1 MKYAL
6 GYFPTDL
13 SMQPVEFGRAAEEAG
28 FESIWFPEHS
38 HIPASR
44 RTPWGGRE
52 GAPPLPEHYWR
63 THDAIVALAAIA
75 ATTSTLQLGTG
86 ITLLAQRDPIWTAK
100 EIASLDVISAG
111 RVIFGVGYGW
121 NLEEMEN
128 HGTNHRKRRAIVR
141 EKVLAMKEIWAQD
154 EASFGGDHVQ
164 FEPLWSWP
172 KPIQQP
178 HPPIV
183 VGGAPT
189 PVTFQHVIEY
199 ADGWM
204 PLYGRFP
211 IVDHIAALRAQAE
224 EAGRD
229 PASIEVSVFFTPA
242 DAAVIEEMRAA
253 GVDRVILPVASR
265 PGDET
270 TAWIGELAELVTEL
284 G

>member
-1 MKYAL
+1 
-6 GYFPTDL
+6 
-13 SMQPVEFGRAAEEAG
+13 MQPVEFGQAAEAAG

-38 HIPASR
+38 HIPTSR

-75 ATTSTLQLGTG
+75 ATTERLLLGTG

-100 EIASLDVISAG
+100 EIASLDVVSNG
-111 RVIFGVGYGW
+111 RVIFGIGYGW

-128 HGTNHRKRRAIVR
+128 HGVNHKKRRGIVR
-141 EKVLAMKEIWAQD
+141 DKVLAMKEIWTKD
-154 EASFGGDHVQ
+154 EAEYAGEHVQ
-164 FEPLWSWP
+164 FESLWAWP
-172 KPIQQP
+172 KPVQKP

-183 VGGAPT
+183 IGGAPT
-189 PVTFQHVIEY
+189 PVTFKHVIEY

-211 IVDHIAALRAQAE
+211 IVDHIATLRDQAAG
-224 EAGRD
+224 AGRD
-229 PASIEVSVFFTPA
+229 PESIEVTVFGAPP
-242 DAAVIEEMRAA
+242 DEAVIEEIRAA
-253 GVDRVILPVASR
+253 GVDRVIFGVDSR
-265 PGDET
+265 PADET
-270 TAWIGELAELVTEL
+270 APCIEELADFATKL

>member
-6 GYFPTDL
+6 GFFPTDL
-13 SMQPVEFGRAAEEAG
+13 SMQPVEFGRAAEDAG

-38 HIPASR
+38 HIPTSR

-63 THDAIVALAAIA
+63 THDAIVALTAIA
-75 ATTSTLQLGTG
+75 ATTDRIRLGTG

-100 EIASLDVISAG
+100 EVASLDVISNG
-111 RVIFGVGYGW
+111 RVIFGIGYGW

-128 HGTNHRKRRAIVR
+128 HGINHQKRRAIVR
-141 EKVLAMKEIWAQD
+141 EKMLAMKEIWTKDVA
-154 EASFGGDHVQ
+154 EFAGDHVH
-164 FEPLWSWP
+164 FDSLWSWP
-172 KPIQQP
+172 KPTQKP

-183 VGGAPT
+183 IGGAPT
-189 PVTFQHVIEY
+189 SVTFRHVIEY

-211 IVDHIAALRAQAE
+211 IVDHVATLRARAD

-229 PASIEVSVFFTPA
+229 PASIEVSVFFAPQ
-242 DAAVIEEMRAA
+242 DEAVIEELRSA
-253 GVDRVILPVASR
+253 GVDRVILPVSSRPAAETAPWIEELGRFASR
-265 PGDET
+265 
-270 TAWIGELAELVTEL
+270 L